1 MISLLMDVANIA
13 TSVIAVCSLIA
24 AVTPTPKDDVWISKA
39 YKFLEVLALNIGKAK
54 QQEKTTMG
62 KNEKTPITVEDQEY
76 FVEDLNEQQRL
87 MVNHITDLD
96 RKISN
101 ARFNLDQLAF
111 GREAFVNALAQS
123 LKQVDS
129 EADAETDGKSL
140 Q

>member
-1 MISLLMDVANIA
+1 
-13 TSVIAVCSLIA
+13 
-24 AVTPTPKDDVWISKA
+24 
-39 YKFLEVLALNIGKAK
+39 
-54 QQEKTTMG
+54 MG

-76 FVEDLNEQQRL
+76 FVEDLNEQQQL

-123 LKQVDS
+123 LKQVEPQA
-129 EADAETDGKSL
+129 EAVTESAAL

>member
-1 MISLLMDVANIA
+1 
-13 TSVIAVCSLIA
+13 
-24 AVTPTPKDDVWISKA
+24 
-39 YKFLEVLALNIGKAK
+39 
-54 QQEKTTMG
+54 MG

-76 FVEDLNEQQRL
+76 FVEDLNEQQQL

-111 GREAFVNALAQS
+111 GREAFVNALARS
-123 LKQVDS
+123 LNQV
-129 EADAETDGKSL
+129 ETDTEAVTESAAL

>member
-1 MISLLMDVANIA
+1 
-13 TSVIAVCSLIA
+13 
-24 AVTPTPKDDVWISKA
+24 
-39 YKFLEVLALNIGKAK
+39 
-54 QQEKTTMG
+54 MG

-76 FVEDLNEQQRL
+76 FVEDFNEQQQL

-129 EADAETDGKSL
+129 EAEAESDGKSL